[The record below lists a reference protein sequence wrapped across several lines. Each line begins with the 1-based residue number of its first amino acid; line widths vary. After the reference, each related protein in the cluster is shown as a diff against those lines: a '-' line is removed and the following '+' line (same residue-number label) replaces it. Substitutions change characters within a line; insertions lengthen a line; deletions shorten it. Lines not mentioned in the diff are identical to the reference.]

1 MPAPRT
7 LPARSSQRR
16 NSVQDDT
23 ATRTRSTRGAPAAA
37 RPETTEVLAP
47 KQSPHKLSPTI
58 TRKTTRSA
66 SNISSQP
73 SFTDAA
79 PEVYASYERPFLMV
93 FGLSREFFDGLKK
106 HHGKLPKQRK
116 NLEDAVQESD
126 SSNEDSV
133 SESEEST
140 NESDESADVTPTTS
154 HAAPRG
160 RGRGGRG
167 SRGGRGRGGRGR
179 GRGGRGRGGL
189 VRTISPTRSRPSRS
203 AAPIFPLMEE
213 DDGLSNQTTPNGEG
227 LASPPPNEDEQ
238 MTDASEAADDLG
250 LEVDV
255 DSDLEEE
262 SIGNAH
268 LESMTPAG
276 SPPSTTTPQGS
287 PPKGLLNAII
297 DGTYTPSLIAEPAPK
312 VPKLAT
318 KARVPKISLTTNS
331 ASHTPQESASTPAE
345 ALKPLDPEDDILS
358 EEDLPGPWNDDFY
371 PQPLDDCEDMA
382 DYLLQRRYKA
392 MSDVNKI
399 IAALNKFPVAQR
411 STENLYALAEN
422 AQYILKCWQDEYL
435 ELDARVS
442 CIRAHPDV
450 ELTCTRLH
458 RTCIRQRKL
467 AIVGGFLWPLN
478 FSKTLKKRIFMATPL
493 TPRSPLAVRILGR
506 SVLVWRKA
514 VDESFEHVVRATC
527 WIRRLQVRRTR
538 KTTKVAHLGGNG
550 SLPANSTALISLQES
565 LPQRNT
571 MGGVVPAKRASADLP
586 CLRLKLQSLTAG
598 QSSEPGQRLLPHCIS
613 VLCMKVC
620 ARAR

>member
-23 ATRTRSTRGAPAAA
+23 AARTRSTRGAPAAA
-37 RPETTEVLAP
+37 RSETTEVAVP

-106 HHGKLPKQRK
+106 HHGKLPKERK
-116 NLEDAVQESD
+116 NLEGAIQESTTSD
-126 SSNEDSV
+126 EDSI
-133 SESEEST
+133 SESEESAD
-140 NESDESADVTPTTS
+140 ESEESADVAPSASQNT
-154 HAAPRG
+154 PRG

-179 GRGGRGRGGL
+179 GRGGRGRGGSI
-189 VRTISPTRSRPSRS
+189 RTISPTRSRPSRS
-203 AAPIFPLMEE
+203 AAPIFPLTEE
-213 DDGLSNQTTPNGEG
+213 DDDLSNQTTPNGEG
-227 LASPPPNEDEQ
+227 LASPHDEDEQ
-238 MTDASEAADDLG
+238 MTDASEPPNGLS

-287 PPKGLLNAII
+287 PPKGLLSAIL
-297 DGTYTPSLIAEPAPK
+297 DGSYTPSLVAQSAPK
-312 VPKLAT
+312 SAKNA
-318 KARVPKISLTTNS
+318 ARTRIPKISLTTNS
-331 ASHTPQESASTPAE
+331 TSQTPMESAE
-345 ALKPLDPEDDILS
+345 VLKPLDPEDDILS
-358 EEDLPGPWNDDFY
+358 EEDLPGPWADDFD

-382 DYLLQRRYKA
+382 DYLLQRKYKA

-399 IAALNKFPVAQR
+399 IAALNKFPAAQR

-442 CIRAHPDV
+442 CILRCSGSALTSTRPR
-450 ELTCTRLH
+450 LTCTRRKRPVTAAGYLWRH
-458 RTCIRQRKL
+458 RC
-467 AIVGGFLWPLN
+467 
-478 FSKTLKKRIFMATPL
+478 S
-493 TPRSPLAVRILGR
+493 
-506 SVLVWRKA
+506 
-514 VDESFEHVVRATC
+514 
-527 WIRRLQVRRTR
+527 RT
-538 KTTKVAHLGGNG
+538 
-550 SLPANSTALISLQES
+550 
-565 LPQRNT
+565 
-571 MGGVVPAKRASADLP
+571 
-586 CLRLKLQSLTAG
+586 
-598 QSSEPGQRLLPHCIS
+598 
-613 VLCMKVC
+613 
-620 ARAR
+620 

>member
-16 NSVQDDT
+16 NSIQDDA

-37 RPETTEVLAP
+37 RSETAEVVAP
-47 KQSPHKLSPTI
+47 KQSLDKLSPTV

-116 NLEDAVQESD
+116 NLEGAVQESTTSD
-126 SSNEDSV
+126 EDSI
-133 SESEEST
+133 SESEESV
-140 NESDESADVTPTTS
+140 DESEDSADGALSTS
-154 HAAPRG
+154 QNVPRG

-167 SRGGRGRGGRGR
+167 SRGGRARGGRGR

-189 VRTISPTRSRPSRS
+189 ARTISPTRSRPSRS
-203 AAPIFPLMEE
+203 AAPIFPLTEE
-213 DDGLSNQTTPNGEG
+213 DDDLSNQTTPNGEG
-227 LASPPPNEDEQ
+227 LASPLPNEDEQ
-238 MTDASEAADDLG
+238 MTDAPETPDGLT

-255 DSDLEEE
+255 DSDLEDE

-297 DGTYTPSLIAEPAPK
+297 DGTFTPSLVAEPALK
-312 VPKLAT
+312 SSRSST
-318 KARVPKISLTTNS
+318 KTKVPKISLTTKS
-331 ASHTPQESASTPAE
+331 ASQTPLQLASASAD
-345 ALKPLDPEDDILS
+345 ALRPLNPEDDILS
-358 EEDLPGPWNDDFY
+358 EDDVPGPWADDY
-371 PQPLDDCEDMA
+371 SPQPLDDCEDMA

-399 IAALNKFPVAQR
+399 VSALNKFPAAQR
-411 STENLYALAEN
+411 STENLFILAEN

-442 CIRAHPDV
+442 CILRCSELVLMSARLH
-450 ELTCTRLH
+450 LTCIH
-458 RTCIRQRKL
+458 RRRR
-467 AIVGGFLWPLN
+467 AIVVEYLWPHSC
-478 FSKTLKKRIFMATPL
+478 SKTLKKLISMVTPL
-493 TPRSPLAVRILGR
+493 TPRRRLDARTHGHSVR
-506 SVLVWRKA
+506 VLRKA
-514 VDESFEHVVRATC
+514 VGESFEPVARAIC
-527 WIRRLQVRRTR
+527 WILRLQVRRKTR
-538 KTTKVAHLGGNG
+538 TTKGAHRDG
-550 SLPANSTALISLQES
+550 SENRLANSTVLMWLQE
-565 LPQRNT
+565 LPPPRSI
-571 MGGVVPAKRASADLP
+571 MGGVVPARRVSADLP
-586 CLRLKLQSLTAG
+586 
-598 QSSEPGQRLLPHCIS
+598 
-613 VLCMKVC
+613 
-620 ARAR
+620 